1 MEFKGT
7 KTEWEVVEH
16 NWCET
21 SICSNGK
28 TICSFE
34 LDDIEEEDLT
44 ENDFSERHY
53 HKMNDNQ
60 RLQFFEHVQKC
71 HGFTL
76 ENEQCRHFFARF
88 NPNNQYLVSCFY
100 NGKAEAIQ
108 CYMFDEEYRTSKNK
122 FVNRDYIKSVVRVH
136 DSKTII

>member
-44 ENDFSERHY
+44 ENDLTE
-53 HKMNDNQ
+53 
-60 RLQFFEHVQKC
+60 E
-71 HGFTL
+71 
-76 ENEQCRHFFARF
+76 ENAYNIQLI
-88 NPNNQYLVSCFY
+88 NN
-100 NGKAEAIQ
+100 
-108 CYMFDEEYRTSKNK
+108 
-122 FVNRDYIKSVVRVH
+122 
-136 DSKTII
+136 

>member
-7 KTEWEVVEH
+7 KTEWKVVEH

-44 ENDFSERHY
+44 ENDLSEEENAYNIQLIKHS
-53 HKMNDNQ
+53 KEM
-60 RLQFFEHVQKC
+60 
-71 HGFTL
+71 L
-76 ENEQCRHFFARF
+76 EMLRYLNRRGGLGLDIHSKIEQ
-88 NPNNQYLVSCFY
+88 L
-100 NGKAEAIQ
+100 
-108 CYMFDEEYRTSKNK
+108 
-122 FVNRDYIKSVVRVH
+122 IKQS
-136 DSKTII
+136 TEL

>member
-44 ENDFSERHY
+44 ENDLSEEENSYNIQLIKHS
-53 HKMNDNQ
+53 KEM
-60 RLQFFEHVQKC
+60 
-71 HGFTL
+71 L
-76 ENEQCRHFFARF
+76 EML
-88 NPNNQYLVSCFY
+88 QYLNRRGGLCLD
-100 NGKAEAIQ
+100 IH
-108 CYMFDEEYRTSKNK
+108 NK
-122 FVNRDYIKSVVRVH
+122 IEQLIKQA
-136 DSKTII
+136 TEL